1 LEQQEHAMEAQL
13 FAGHDNCLMAIT
25 AIAVEANALVYDTG
39 TEEVRS
45 TDDPAAQRK
54 VFAAVFQA
62 WADGKIAGTAEE
74 IFEAVQE
81 VLEA

>member
-1 LEQQEHAMEAQL
+1 MESQL
-13 FAGHDNCLMAIT
+13 FAGHENCLMAVT
-25 AIAVEANALVYDTG
+25 AIAVEANALVYDTA

-45 TDDPAAQRK
+45 TDDPAANRR

-62 WADGKIAGTAEE
+62 WADGKIGGTAQE
-74 IFEAVQE
+74 IFEAIQD